1 MLSLYECQIG
11 DQGAIHLANA
21 LKTNAVKQIIRM
33 VIYILYYDLT

>member
-11 DQGAIHLANA
+11 DQGAIYLANA